1 MFRLLRSLGVFIILV
16 ATSLCSIAQENPR
29 FDSLVRAA
37 GTAQQDSQ
45 KVAILLK
52 LSSLADCAHKIQYA
66 VNARDLS
73 DKSKWMQGAIR
84 SNMAIGHAYFS
95 CGNNYAKALSCY
107 ILADS
112 LAKREK
118 DNRSEVL
125 ALGSIASIY
134 QKNGQYKQAIDYYRQ
149 VLALKPDDDN
159 EIGAW
164 GNLGVAYNSIGDYG
178 QALNSYYNSLRVLDR
193 INKAKKNDVV
203 DSIQIAGLL
212 LNIGD
217 VHMEMGHPDKAFGNY
232 DSVYKLGIITH
243 YKLLEVIGLMG
254 MGEVYIVKKNYA
266 KAIAYFQTAA
276 TSNAGL
282 NDYKN
287 EIKILAKLA
296 NAYMGK
302 GELSQAMEFAQRSLK
317 LAEEKA
323 NNEQLPKIYITLGKV
338 YGQQHDYTNAV
349 SYLQKALDIARQTA
363 ALDDEK
369 EAWFALSN
377 TYEQMNDPAKALTA
391 YKQFIG
397 IRDSVY
403 NIAKANEITRQ
414 ELDFYYKDKQT
425 ELDRKIS
432 QQQTYT
438 YLGVAGLILLVLLS
452 FFIYRN
458 YNTQRKYNKLLSKE
472 KVRHLQHIEAQDT
485 VLSDIAHM
493 QSHNVRGPVAT
504 ILGLVQIFNKENLAD
519 PINKDII
526 DGLTEVTEK
535 LDVAVKEVIIKENRH
550 KNEQGGKK

>member
-1 MFRLLRSLGVFIILV
+1 MVSLSKQFFAFIILA
-16 ATSLCSIAQENPR
+16 ATSFCSLAQGTLPAGAASTDKKLALSDSPR
-29 FDSLVRAA
+29 VN
-37 GTAQQDSQ
+37 
-45 KVAILLK
+45 ILLRE
-52 LSSLADCAHKIQYA
+52 SAEADCSLKMKYA
-66 VNARDLS
+66 EYADNLAVR
-73 DKSKWMQGAIR
+73 MQWTQGEIKTK
-84 SNMAIGHAYFS
+84 MAVGHAYYN
-95 CGNNYAKALSCY
+95 CLGNYKEALRY
-107 ILADS
+107 YLAADS
-112 LAKREK
+112 LAKK
-118 DNRSEVL
+118 DNDIANA
-125 ALGSIASIY
+125 ALTLSYIASIY

-193 INKAKKNDVV
+193 INRAKKNDAA

-217 VHMEMGHPDKAFGNY
+217 VHMEMGHPDKAFDNY
-232 DSVYKLGIITH
+232 DSVYKLGIITR

-254 MGEVYIVKKNYA
+254 MGEVYLVKKDYA

-276 TSNAGL
+276 ASNTGL

-287 EIKILAKLA
+287 EVKILAKLA
-296 NAYMGK
+296 NAHMGK
-302 GELSQAMEFAQRSLK
+302 GELSEAMEFAQRSLK

-323 NNEQLPKIYITLGKV
+323 NKEQLPKIYITIGKV
-338 YGQQHDYTNAV
+338 YGQQGDHTNAV

-369 EAWFALSN
+369 DAWLALSN
-377 TYEQMNDPAKALTA
+377 TYEQMNDPGKALIA
-391 YKQFIG
+391 YKQFIS

-425 ELDRKIS
+425 ELDRRIA

-438 YLGVAGLILLVLLS
+438 YLGVAGLLLLVLLS

-472 KVRHLQHIEAQDT
+472 KEDHLQHIEAQDT

>member
-1 MFRLLRSLGVFIILV
+1 MFSFSKHFLALIICI
-16 ATSLCSIAQENPR
+16 AASFCSIAQGNTL

-37 GTAQQDSQ
+37 NTAQPDSH
-45 KVAILLK
+45 KVSILIK
-52 LSSLADCAHKIQYA
+52 LSSKADCEHKIQYA
-66 VNARDLS
+66 LGARDLS
-73 DKSKWMQGAIR
+73 DKIHWTQGAIR
-84 SNMAIGHAYFS
+84 SYMAVGHAYFS
-95 CGNNYAKALSCY
+95 CGNNYAQALAGY
-107 ILADS
+107 LLADS
-112 LAKREK
+112 LAKLEK
-118 DNRSEVL
+118 DHLGEIL

-134 QKNGQYKQAIDYYRQ
+134 QKNGQYKQAINYYRQ
-149 VLALKPDDDN
+149 VLALKPDNDN
-159 EIGAW
+159 EMGAW

-193 INKAKKNDVV
+193 IGKTTANDAV
-203 DSIQIAGLL
+203 DSVQVAGLL

-217 VHMEMGHPDKAFGNY
+217 VHMEMGQPDKGFDNY

-254 MGEVYIVKKNYA
+254 MAEVFLVKKDYA
-266 KAIAYFQTAA
+266 KAIAYFQTASA
-276 TSNAGL
+276 SNAGL

-302 GELSQAMEFAQRSLK
+302 GELQQAMDFAQRSLR

-338 YGQQHDYTNAV
+338 YEQQHDYTSSV

-369 EAWFALSN
+369 DAWFALSN
-377 TYEQMNDPAKALTA
+377 TYEQMNDHAKAFAA

-403 NIAKANEITRQ
+403 NITKANEITRQ

-458 YNTQRKYNKLLSKE
+458 YNTQKKYNKLLSKE
-472 KVRHLQHIEAQDT
+472 KERHLQHIEAQDT
-485 VLSDIAHM
+485 VLSDIAHI

-504 ILGLVQIFNKENLAD
+504 ILGLVKIFNREDLAD
-519 PINKDII
+519 PVNKEII

-535 LDVAVKEVIIKENRH
+535 LDIAVKEVIIKENRH
-550 KNEQGGKK
+550 KNEQGGRK